1 MTAIFNVL
9 GSIFG
14 YILWA
19 AFYLVRNFGVA
30 IIIFTLLSKVILF
43 PSSLKQ
49 QKQMAANSRLQ
60 AKQKELK
67 EKYGNDKQKYNEEI
81 QKLYERENTSPF
93 SGCLTSLFPM
103 FVMLGIYYSVV
114 RPLTNT
120 LHIAQDKI
128 DALLGYV
135 NQIPGISINS
145 NALYSQIDIVRLFS
159 NDTTY
164 NMLTTNQNVTNI
176 LNGDEISKI
185 KMLSG
190 GFKIFGLDLL
200 TTPNTQPLLS
210 FIMLIP
216 VLCLVTSIGS
226 QLILMGMKGSPMQ
239 GQQGCMKGMFV
250 VFPFITAWIAYTV
263 PAAVGFYWICS
274 TVFSFIQSLILY
286 KMFSPQ
292 MITAKAEAQ
301 HIALLELQEAK
312 VRYVPSVGAQPQNKQ
327 NNKKKK

>member
-1 MTAIFNVL
+1 MTAIFNFF

-14 YILWA
+14 YVLYF
-19 AFYLVRNFGVA
+19 AFNLVGNFGVA
-30 IIIFTLLSKVILF
+30 IIIFTLLFKIILF
-43 PSSLKQ
+43 QPSLKQ

-81 QKLYERENTSPF
+81 QKLYEKENTSPF
-93 SGCLTSLFPM
+93 SGCLTSLIPL

-120 LHIAQDKI
+120 LHIAGDKI
-128 DALLGYV
+128 THLLEYV
-135 NQIPGISINS
+135 NQIPGVAVNS
-145 NALYSQIDIVRLFS
+145 SNLYAEIDVLRLFS
-159 NDTTY
+159 NPKSYDVLINNST
-164 NMLTTNQNVTNI
+164 VTSI
-176 LNGDEISKI
+176 LSGDEIAKI
-185 KMLSG
+185 KTLSG
-190 GFKIFGLDLL
+190 GFNFLGLDLL
-200 TTPNTQPLLS
+200 SVAKTEGIFTW
-210 FIMLIP
+210 IMLIP

-226 QLILMGMKGSPMQ
+226 QLILMTMNGSPMQ
-239 GQQGCMKGMFV
+239 GQQGCMKGMFI

-274 TVFSFIQSLILY
+274 TVFSFVQSLILY

-301 HIALLELQEAK
+301 HIALMEQNEAK
-312 VRYVPSVGAQPQNKQ
+312 VKYIPQYSSNPQNK